1 MRNIYYI
8 LIIILFLISV
18 ICGFIIIIKQP
29 PSQPTPKTITKYISP
44 KEKIALIEI
53 SGEIYYASPT
63 QSFIK
68 RDASYIVS
76 KIKSF
81 AQRSDIKGILIKINS
96 PGGSVAAVQE
106 IYNQIIEAKK
116 KYNKPFVCYVQE
128 LCASGAYYVASACDR
143 IVSSEGGV
151 IGSIGVLLQVG
162 NISELL
168 KKIGVKVEVIKS
180 SKYKDIGS
188 MYREMLPEEK
198 KILENIVNSAYEQFV
213 EAISKGRNLSKEQVM
228 QFADGRI
235 FIASQAKQLFM
246 IDEIGTEERAI
257 EELKRLAKITE
268 EVEIIRETTTPLDFF
283 RQFLSEF
290 LNINPAV
297 SKITQ
302 KKFRLEYIFE

>member
-1 MRNIYYI
+1 MKKNIYYI
-8 LIIILFLISV
+8 LIIILFFISV
-18 ICGFIIIIKQP
+18 ICGFIIIIRQSPQYK
-29 PSQPTPKTITKYISP
+29 SKTITRYISP

-68 RDASYIVS
+68 KDASYIVS
-76 KIKSF
+76 RIKNFS
-81 AQRSDIKGILIKINS
+81 QRSDIKGILIKINS

-106 IYNQIIEAKK
+106 IYNQILEMKK
-116 KYNKPFVCYVQE
+116 KYNKPFVCYIQE
-128 LCASGAYYVASACDR
+128 LCASGGYYIASACDR
-143 IVSSEGGV
+143 IVSSEGSV

-162 NISELL
+162 NINELL

-188 MYREMLPEEK
+188 MYRDMLPEEK
-198 KILENIVNSAYEQFV
+198 QILENIVNSAYEQFV
-213 EAISKGRNLSKEQVM
+213 DAVAKGRNLPKEQVM

-235 FIASQAKQLFM
+235 FIAPQAKQLFM
-246 IDEIGTEERAI
+246 IDEIGTEEKAI
-257 EELKRLAKITE
+257 DELKKLAKITE
-268 EVEIIRETTTPLDFF
+268 EVEIIKETSTPFDIF

-290 LNINPAV
+290 LDVNPVV

-302 KKFRLEYIFE
+302 KKFRLEYILE